1 MRVRN
6 TKYRVVLYCSECET
20 KTRSISIPYTV
31 QNYTIQTTATAT
43 ATATATRTHNPPPI
57 TFVVI
62 VMMEDEFEY
71 SNFSTTS
78 SSSNNWI
85 DESINIL
92 NNRNHPRGRRR
103 QVYGKHRSTLH
114 RSLSVPHSVSAPMD
128 EKQESHD
135 SNNGSNNG
143 NSNRL
148 SFGRRR
154 SKNLKDGGSDVRK
167 SNAVRRS
174 MSVGYFASD
183 VVRKQGNNRNAVRLL
198 QDEGLNHPL
207 SPQHEGEDE
216 WVYMDND
223 DGDDEEIWAKDE
235 TDDCRNY
242 CNLTSDDDDDEEEV
256 EEVEEERTGGGRG
269 DPNNVV
275 TSSSVSKVHSHR
287 KVAKLIGDTSKG
299 SVQGYRSPNDTKSW
313 YPKTSK
319 NGETF
324 SSLAASVGKGLV
336 TSDCGLSVKVKKKKD
351 PTSTT
356 SNAVPL
362 HTWKTNETTIMTPPY
377 TSLSQHSRKR
387 CSISS
392 PVLDAFDLPDILYSD
407 PKSDYRQSH
416 RGSKGNMPILTA
428 SSSPADVFYDA
439 SIDNH
444 TDGAS
449 VPDNFGRCR
458 SKSRIFSPP
467 ASSSCHISI
476 NLSRLPNQKMF
487 KKEVLSQDV
496 SRGDCSNGSNH
507 SKSSATVHTMKDAF
521 TEMQRTRSCHS
532 DDEDDHDDMSS
543 VTNASDNE
551 EDDDVEPS
559 FSKNNM
565 IPPPVALIRMS
576 SSCHDSTAWN
586 RNSPDGITPPCPKI
600 PRGALVYLY
609 KSLRKFQKTNYSKKH
624 ATASFLSHQSIT
636 IFLPKNWTNNEKM
649 QLVEYAVGTLKF
661 RLLSVGGSMG
671 EFLQTGMNRCAE
683 LYETIK
689 KQLVDKIHL
698 HGNNYQ
704 KKESSS
710 MDFQERGAHLSSSND
725 GHDSPVGMDISVVK
739 PARGFVEEM
748 KLAEQIQGLNISNSG
763 FAKSADLETDEVD
776 KGEKDDEND
785 NLEPLE
791 RIYNDC
797 SFDIQ
802 RRQSSNARRESDNSA
817 HYADSGMDYFMH
829 HHMNEVKRK
838 SDRKSSRCFTYDY
851 RSTPLSSSHSPIPRA
866 HIPSN
871 LMLGSI
877 QKCNDRRMSIAE
889 T

>member
-1 MRVRN
+1 
-6 TKYRVVLYCSECET
+6 
-20 KTRSISIPYTV
+20 
-31 QNYTIQTTATAT
+31 
-43 ATATATRTHNPPPI
+43 
-57 TFVVI
+57 
-62 VMMEDEFEY
+62 
-71 SNFSTTS
+71 
-78 SSSNNWI
+78 
-85 DESINIL
+85 
-92 NNRNHPRGRRR
+92 
-103 QVYGKHRSTLH
+103 
-114 RSLSVPHSVSAPMD
+114 
-128 EKQESHD
+128 
-135 SNNGSNNG
+135 
-143 NSNRL
+143 
-148 SFGRRR
+148 
-154 SKNLKDGGSDVRK
+154 
-167 SNAVRRS
+167 

-183 VVRKQGNNRNAVRLL
+183 VMMKHGNHRNAVRLL
-198 QDEGLNHPL
+198 QDEGLNHL
-207 SPQHEGEDE
+207 SPQHEGADE
-216 WVYMDND
+216 WLYMEND
-223 DGDDEEIWAKDE
+223 DDEGDEEIWEKDE

-242 CNLTSDDDDDEEEV
+242 CNLTSDDDGEEEEEEEV
-256 EEVEEERTGGGRG
+256 GGDR
-269 DPNNVV
+269 NNNV

-299 SVQGYRSPNDTKSW
+299 SVQGHRSPNDTKSW
-313 YPKTSK
+313 YPKTSRD
-319 NGETF
+319 GETF
-324 SSLAASVGKGLV
+324 SSLAASIGRGLV
-336 TSDCGLSVKVKKKKD
+336 ASDGGVSVKVKKKKN
-351 PTSTT
+351 PTSST

-362 HTWKTNETTIMTPPY
+362 HTWKTNESKIMTPPY
-377 TSLSQHSRKR
+377 TSLSHHSRKR

-407 PKSDYRQSH
+407 PKSDYRQPH
-416 RGSKGNMPILTA
+416 RGSKSNIPVLNA
-428 SSSPADVFYDA
+428 SSSPADVFYDS
-439 SIDNH
+439 SIENH

-458 SKSRIFSPP
+458 SKSRIFSPST
-467 ASSSCHISI
+467 SSSCHISI
-476 NLSRLPNQKMF
+476 NLNRLPNQKML
-487 KKEVLSQDV
+487 KKEVRSHDV
-496 SRGDCSNGSNH
+496 SRGDCSNESNH
-507 SKSSATVHTMKDAF
+507 SNSSTTVHTMKDAF

-532 DDEDDHDDMSS
+532 EDEDDHDDMSS

-551 EDDDVEPS
+551 EDDEGESSSP
-559 FSKNNM
+559 KNNM

-576 SSCHDSTAWN
+576 SSCHDSAAWN

-649 QLVEYAVGTLKF
+649 QLVEYAVGTLNF

-671 EFLQTGMNRCAE
+671 EFLQTGMNRCTE

-689 KQLVDKIHL
+689 IQLVDKNHL
-698 HGNNYQ
+698 HGK

-725 GHDSPVGMDISVVK
+725 GNDSPVGMDISVVK
-739 PARGFVEEM
+739 PARGFVEELR
-748 KLAEQIQGLNISNSG
+748 LAEQIQGLNISNSG
-763 FAKSADLETDEVD
+763 FAKPADLETDEVD
-776 KGEKDDEND
+776 RGEKNDEND

-802 RRQSSNARRESDNSA
+802 RRQSSNARRESENSA
-817 HYADSGMDYFMH
+817 HYADSGIDYFMH

-851 RSTPLSSSHSPIPRA
+851 RSTPLSCSHSPIPRA

-877 QKCNDRRMSIAE
+877 QKCNDRQMSIAE